1 MNIGIRLRIFLLSG
15 VMATTTMQS
24 GYVTANDKVS
34 NFTTT
39 ELVNSEASFY
49 ESSTRSVIKG
59 TVVSSDHKPV
69 DFVTVYL
76 KGTNYGCTTD
86 EKGQYILNAP
96 AGKYTL
102 VVSAIGYETIEKDIT
117 VHENQ
122 SIREKIV
129 LKSSV
134 TELDEVVVVS
144 NGVSRLKRSAFNA
157 VAVDTKDM
165 QNTTKSLSDALAKA
179 PGMKLRESGGVGS
192 DMQLLL
198 DGFSGKHVKVFIDG
212 VPQEGVGS
220 SFGLNNI
227 PVNFAERIEV
237 YKGVVP
243 VGFGTDAIGGVIN
256 IVTNKKK
263 RNWFLDAS
271 YSYGSFNT
279 HKSNVHFGQSL
290 KNGFTYEINAFQNYS
305 DNNYYIDGPIK
316 DFETGNINAGTGR
329 VKRFN
334 DTYHNEAVV
343 GKLGVVDKKWAD
355 RLMFGFTYSNMYQDV
370 QTGVR
375 QNIVYGEKHRK
386 GHSLMPS
393 VEYKKRDLFTKGLEV
408 TLTANYNRNTT
419 YNVDTAAYEY
429 NWLGEKK
436 LMNTRGEQSYQYS
449 RADNDNWNNTVTVNY
464 RIGKA
469 HFITFN
475 NVFNAFRRSN
485 TSLLAKEEQTDE
497 IDKRTRKNI
506 SGLSYRLML
515 SEKWNLSA
523 FVKQYLQ
530 YVSGPQATDANA
542 TDFVRTERNVS
553 STGYGAAG
561 TYFVIPELQVKLSYE
576 KAYRLPTIEEMFGD
590 EDLEMG
596 DVSIRP
602 ENSDNLNLNISYNK
616 IFGNHSIYL
625 EGGLVYRDTKDYI
638 QRNIADL
645 SGGKMA
651 ATYINY
657 GKVLTKG
664 INASVRYGFKNWLS
678 IGGNFTR
685 MDVRDN
691 QEMAIG
697 TTQPNLAYKERMPNI
712 PYMFADS
719 DITLYWHNL
728 IEKGNTL
735 TFTYDNQYLHS
746 FSYYSQV
753 IGSSSDY
760 IVPNQFSHNL
770 SLSYSMKNG
779 RYNLSFECRNITDE
793 KLYDNFSLQKA
804 GRAFYG
810 KFRVYFGK

>member
-1 MNIGIRLRIFLLSG
+1 MYKKLCNLYFRIFLFIAATGINVAANAEIEKVIISG
-15 VMATTTMQS
+15 SVKST
-24 GYVTANDKVS
+24 DK
-34 NFTTT
+34 N
-39 ELVNSEASFY
+39 
-49 ESSTRSVIKG
+49 
-59 TVVSSDHKPV
+59 PV
-69 DFVTVYL
+69 DFATVYL
-76 KGTNYGCTTD
+76 KDTQYGCTTD
-86 EKGQYILNAP
+86 EKGEYRLNAP
-96 AGKYTL
+96 TGNYTL
-102 VVSAIGYETIEKDIT
+102 VVSAVGFETYEKRITIGSHNDRHKIT
-117 VHENQ
+117 
-122 SIREKIV
+122 
-129 LKSSV
+129 LKPSV

-157 VAVDTKDM
+157 VAVDTKEM
-165 QNTTKSLSDALAKA
+165 KNSTKSLSEAIAKA

-192 DMQLLL
+192 DMQMML

-243 VGFGTDAIGGVIN
+243 VGFGSDAIGGVIN

-279 HKSNVHFGQSL
+279 HKSNIHFGQTL

-305 DNNYYIDGPIK
+305 DNDYYVDAPIK

-334 DTYHNEAVV
+334 DTYHNEAVI
-343 GKLGVVDKKWAD
+343 GKIGVVDKKWAD
-355 RLMFGFTYSNMYQDV
+355 RLMFGFTYSNMYQDI

-375 QNIVYGEKHRK
+375 QSIVYGEKHRK

-393 VEYKKRDLFTKGLEV
+393 LEYKKRNLLVKGLE
-408 TLTANYNRNTT
+408 LTMTTNYNRNTT

-429 NWLGEKK
+429 NWLGEKN
-436 LMNTRGEQSYQYS
+436 LMNSRGEQSYQYS
-449 RADNDNWNNTVTVNY
+449 RADNDNWNNTITLNY

-485 TSLLAKEEQTDE
+485 TSLLTNEELTDA
-497 IDKRTRKNI
+497 IDKKTRKNI

-515 SEKWNLSA
+515 SERWNVSA
-523 FVKQYLQ
+523 FVKHYIQ
-530 YVSGPQATDANA
+530 YVSGPQATDANS
-542 TDFVRTERNVS
+542 TDYVRTDRKVS

-561 TYFVIPELQVKLSYE
+561 TYFILPELQVKLSYE

-596 DVSIRP
+596 EISIRP
-602 ENSDNLNLNISYNK
+602 ENSDNVNLNISYSK
-616 IFGNHSIYL
+616 SFGKHNIYI

-664 INASVRYGFKNWLS
+664 INASARYSFSNWLS
-678 IGGNFTR
+678 IGGNFTK

-691 QEMAIG
+691 QELAIG
-697 TTQPNLAYKERMPNI
+697 TSQPNLAYKERMPNI

-719 DITLYWHNL
+719 DINLYWHNL
-728 IEKGNTL
+728 FEKGNTL

-760 IVPNQFSHNL
+760 IVPNQFSHNI
-770 SLSYSMKNG
+770 SLSYSMKKG
-779 RYNLSFECRNITDE
+779 RYNISLECRNLTDE

-810 KFRVYFGK
+810 KIRVYLFNE

>member
-1 MNIGIRLRIFLLSG
+1 MYKKLCNLYFRIFLFIAATGINVAANAEIEKVIISG
-15 VMATTTMQS
+15 SVKST
-24 GYVTANDKVS
+24 DK
-34 NFTTT
+34 N
-39 ELVNSEASFY
+39 
-49 ESSTRSVIKG
+49 
-59 TVVSSDHKPV
+59 PV
-69 DFVTVYL
+69 DFATVYL
-76 KGTNYGCTTD
+76 KDTQYGCTTD
-86 EKGQYILNAP
+86 EKGEYRLNAP
-96 AGKYTL
+96 TGNYTL
-102 VVSAIGYETIEKDIT
+102 VVSAVGFETYEKRITIGSHNDRHKIT
-117 VHENQ
+117 
-122 SIREKIV
+122 
-129 LKSSV
+129 LKPSV

-157 VAVDTKDM
+157 VAVDTKEM
-165 QNTTKSLSDALAKA
+165 KNSTKSLSEAIAKA

-192 DMQLLL
+192 DMQMML

-243 VGFGTDAIGGVIN
+243 VGFGSDAIGGVIN

-279 HKSNVHFGQSL
+279 HKSNIHFGQTL
-290 KNGFTYEINAFQNYS
+290 KNGLTYEINAFQNYS
-305 DNNYYIDGPIK
+305 DNDYYVDAPIK

-334 DTYHNEAVV
+334 DTYHNEAVI
-343 GKLGVVDKKWAD
+343 GKIGVVDKKWAD
-355 RLMFGFTYSNMYQDV
+355 RLMFGFTYSNMYQDI

-375 QNIVYGEKHRK
+375 QSIVYGEKHRK

-393 VEYKKRDLFTKGLEV
+393 LEYKKRNLLVKGLE
-408 TLTANYNRNTT
+408 LTMTTNYNRNTT

-429 NWLGEKK
+429 NWLGEKN

-449 RADNDNWNNTVTVNY
+449 RADNDNWNNTITLNY

-485 TSLLAKEEQTDE
+485 TSLLTNEELTDA
-497 IDKRTRKNI
+497 IDKKTRKNI
-506 SGLSYRLML
+506 SGLSYRFMF
-515 SEKWNLSA
+515 SERWNVSA
-523 FVKQYLQ
+523 FVKHYIQ
-530 YVSGPQATDANA
+530 YVSGPQATDANS
-542 TDFVRTERNVS
+542 TDYVRTDRKVS

-561 TYFVIPELQVKLSYE
+561 TYFILPELQVKLSYE

-596 DVSIRP
+596 EISIRP
-602 ENSDNLNLNISYNK
+602 ENSDNVNLNISYSK
-616 IFGNHSIYL
+616 SFGKHNIYI

-664 INASVRYGFKNWLS
+664 INTSARYSFSNWLS
-678 IGGNFTR
+678 IGGNFTK

-691 QEMAIG
+691 QELAIG
-697 TTQPNLAYKERMPNI
+697 TSQPNLAYKERMPNI

-719 DITLYWHNL
+719 DINLYWHNL
-728 IEKGNTL
+728 FEKGNTL

-760 IVPNQFSHNL
+760 IVPNQFSHNI
-770 SLSYSMKNG
+770 SLSYSMKKG
-779 RYNLSFECRNITDE
+779 RYNISLECKNITDE

-810 KFRVYFGK
+810 KIRVYLFNE

>member
-1 MNIGIRLRIFLLSG
+1 MF
-15 VMATTTMQS
+15 
-24 GYVTANDKVS
+24 
-34 NFTTT
+34 
-39 ELVNSEASFY
+39 
-49 ESSTRSVIKG
+49 
-59 TVVSSDHKPV
+59 
-69 DFVTVYL
+69 
-76 KGTNYGCTTD
+76 
-86 EKGQYILNAP
+86 
-96 AGKYTL
+96 
-102 VVSAIGYETIEKDIT
+102 SAIGFETYEKNITIGNRNNSHRVT
-117 VHENQ
+117 
-122 SIREKIV
+122 
-129 LKSSV
+129 LKPSV

-144 NGVSRLKRSAFNA
+144 NGISRLKRSAFNA
-157 VAVDTKDM
+157 VAVDTKEM
-165 QNTTKSLSDALAKA
+165 KNSTKSLSDALAKA

-192 DMQLLL
+192 DMQLML

-243 VGFGTDAIGGVIN
+243 VGFGSDAIGGVIN

-279 HKSNVHFGQSL
+279 HKSNIHFGQTL
-290 KNGFTYEINAFQNYS
+290 KNGFTYEINAIQNYS

-329 VKRFN
+329 VRRFN
-334 DTYHNEAVV
+334 DTYHNEAVI
-343 GKLGVVDKKWAD
+343 GKIGVVDKKWAD
-355 RLMFGFTYSNMYQDV
+355 RLMFGFTYSNMYQDI

-393 VEYKKRDLFTKGLEV
+393 VEYRKRDLIIKGLE
-408 TLTANYNRNTT
+408 LTMTGNYNRNTT

-429 NWLGEKK
+429 NWLGDKK

-449 RADNDNWNNTVTVNY
+449 RADNDNWNSTITLNY

-475 NVFNAFRRSN
+475 NVFNNFRREN
-485 TSLLAKEEQTDE
+485 TSLLTKEEQTDP

-506 SGLSYRLML
+506 SGLSYRLMM
-515 SEKWNLSA
+515 SERWNFSA
-523 FVKQYLQ
+523 FAKQYLQ
-530 YVSGPQATDANA
+530 YVSGPQATDANNS
-542 TDFVRTERNVS
+542 DFVRTERKVS

-561 TYFVIPELQVKLSYE
+561 TYFIIPALQVKLSYE

-602 ENSDNLNLNISYNK
+602 ENSDNINLNISYNK
-616 IFGNHSIYL
+616 TFGKHNIYL

-664 INASVRYGFKNWLS
+664 VNASVRYGFSNWLS

-691 QEMAIG
+691 QKMAIG
-697 TTQPNLAYKERMPNI
+697 TNQPNLAYKERMPNI

-719 DITLYWHNL
+719 DINLYWHNL
-728 IEKGNTL
+728 FEKGNTL
-735 TFTYDNQYLHS
+735 TLTYDNQYLHS

-760 IVPNQFSHNL
+760 IVPNQFSHNI
-770 SLSYSMKNG
+770 SLSYSMKKG
-779 RYNLSFECRNITDE
+779 RYNISLECRNITDE

-810 KFRVYFGK
+810 KIRIYFGK

>member
-1 MNIGIRLRIFLLSG
+1 MSKTLWSQYLKFVFLFAAMTLCATVKAEVQKVILSG
-15 VMATTTMQS
+15 IVKST
-24 GYVTANDKVS
+24 DKS
-34 NFTTT
+34 
-39 ELVNSEASFY
+39 
-49 ESSTRSVIKG
+49 
-59 TVVSSDHKPV
+59 PV
-69 DFVTVYL
+69 DFATVYL
-76 KGTNYGCTTD
+76 KNTNFGCNTN
-86 EKGQYILNAP
+86 EKGEYRLNAP
-96 AGKYTL
+96 AGEYTL
-102 VVSAIGYETIEKDIT
+102 VVSAIGFETYERKINVGHHNSRHIIT
-117 VHENQ
+117 
-122 SIREKIV
+122 
-129 LKSSV
+129 LKPSV

-157 VAVDTKDM
+157 VAVDTKEM
-165 QNTTKSLSDALAKA
+165 KNSTKSLSDALAKA

-192 DMQLLL
+192 DMQLML

-243 VGFGTDAIGGVIN
+243 VGFGSDAIGGVIN
-256 IVTNKKK
+256 IVTNKK
-263 RNWFLDAS
+263 RQNWFLDAS

-279 HKSNVHFGQSL
+279 HKSNIHFGQTL

-334 DTYHNEAVV
+334 DTYHNEAVI
-343 GKLGVVDKKWAD
+343 GKIGVVDKKWAD
-355 RLMFGFTYSNMYQDV
+355 RLMFGFTYSNMYQDI

-393 VEYKKRDLFTKGLEV
+393 VEYRKRDLIIKGLELMI
-408 TLTANYNRNTT
+408 TGNYNRNTT

-429 NWLGEKK
+429 NWLGDKK
-436 LMNTRGEQSYQYS
+436 LMNSRGEQSYQYS
-449 RADNDNWNNTVTVNY
+449 RADNDNWNNTVTLNY

-475 NVFNAFRRSN
+475 NVFNAFRREN
-485 TSLLAKEEQTDE
+485 TSLLTKEEQTDP

-506 SGLSYRLML
+506 SGLSYRLMM
-515 SEKWNLSA
+515 SERWNFSA
-523 FVKQYLQ
+523 FAKQYLQ
-530 YVSGPQATDANA
+530 YVSGPQATDANNS
-542 TDFVRTERNVS
+542 DFVRTERKVS

-561 TYFVIPELQVKLSYE
+561 TFFVMPALQVKLSYE

-596 DVSIRP
+596 DISIRP
-602 ENSDNLNLNISYNK
+602 ENSDNINLNISYNK
-616 IFGNHSIYL
+616 AFGKHSVYL
-625 EGGLVYRDTKDYI
+625 EGGLIYRDTKDYI

-664 INASVRYGFKNWLS
+664 VNASIRYGFSNWLS

-697 TTQPNLAYKERMPNI
+697 TNQPNLAYKERMPNI

-719 DITLYWHNL
+719 DLNLYWHNL
-728 IEKGNTL
+728 FEKGNTL

-760 IVPNQFSHNL
+760 IVPNQFSHNI
-770 SLSYSMKNG
+770 SLSYSMKKG
-779 RYNLSFECRNITDE
+779 RYNISFECRNLTDE

-810 KFRVYFGK
+810 KLRVYFGK

>member
-1 MNIGIRLRIFLLSG
+1 MSKTLWRLYYRFLFLLTVMVICYTVQAETQRLILSG
-15 VMATTTMQS
+15 VVKST
-24 GYVTANDKVS
+24 DKS
-34 NFTTT
+34 
-39 ELVNSEASFY
+39 
-49 ESSTRSVIKG
+49 
-59 TVVSSDHKPV
+59 PV
-69 DFVTVYL
+69 DFATVYL
-76 KGTNYGCTTD
+76 KNTKFGCTTN
-86 EKGQYILNAP
+86 EKGEYILNAP
-96 AGKYTL
+96 AGQYTL
-102 VVSAIGYETIEKDIT
+102 VVSAIGFETYEKNITIGNRNNSHRVT
-117 VHENQ
+117 
-122 SIREKIV
+122 
-129 LKSSV
+129 LKPSV

-144 NGVSRLKRSAFNA
+144 NGISRLKRSAFNA
-157 VAVDTKDM
+157 VAVDTKEM
-165 QNTTKSLSDALAKA
+165 KNSTKSLSDALAKA

-192 DMQLLL
+192 DMQLML

-243 VGFGTDAIGGVIN
+243 VGFGSDAIGGVIN

-279 HKSNVHFGQSL
+279 HKSNIHFGQTL
-290 KNGFTYEINAFQNYS
+290 KNGFTYEINAIQNYS

-329 VKRFN
+329 VRRFN
-334 DTYHNEAVV
+334 DTYHNEAVI
-343 GKLGVVDKKWAD
+343 GKIGVVDKKWAD
-355 RLMFGFTYSNMYQDV
+355 RLMFGFTYSNMYQDI

-393 VEYKKRDLFTKGLEV
+393 VEYRKRDLIIKGLE
-408 TLTANYNRNTT
+408 LTMTGNYNRNTT

-429 NWLGEKK
+429 NWLGDKK

-449 RADNDNWNNTVTVNY
+449 RADNDNWNSTITLNY

-475 NVFNAFRRSN
+475 NVFNNFKREN
-485 TSLLAKEEQTDE
+485 TSLLTKEEQTDP
-497 IDKRTRKNI
+497 IDKRTRTNI
-506 SGLSYRLML
+506 SGLSYRLMM
-515 SEKWNLSA
+515 SERWNFSA
-523 FVKQYLQ
+523 FAKQYLQ
-530 YVSGPQATDANA
+530 YVSGPQATDANNS
-542 TDFVRTERNVS
+542 DFVRTERKVS

-561 TYFVIPELQVKLSYE
+561 TYFIIPALQVKLSYE

-602 ENSDNLNLNISYNK
+602 ENSDNINLNISYNK
-616 IFGNHSIYL
+616 TFGKHNIYL

-664 INASVRYGFKNWLS
+664 VNASVRYGFSNWLS

-691 QEMAIG
+691 QKMAIG
-697 TTQPNLAYKERMPNI
+697 TNQPNLAYKERMPNI

-719 DITLYWHNL
+719 DINLYWHNL
-728 IEKGNTL
+728 FEKGNTL
-735 TFTYDNQYLHS
+735 TLTYDNQYLHS

-760 IVPNQFSHNL
+760 IVPNQFSHNI
-770 SLSYSMKNG
+770 SLSYSMKKG
-779 RYNLSFECRNITDE
+779 RYNISLECRNITDE

-810 KFRVYFGK
+810 KIRIYFGK

>member
-1 MNIGIRLRIFLLSG
+1 MNKKLWSLYYRFLFLLTVMVICYTVQAETQRLILSG
-15 VMATTTMQS
+15 VVKST
-24 GYVTANDKVS
+24 DKS
-34 NFTTT
+34 
-39 ELVNSEASFY
+39 
-49 ESSTRSVIKG
+49 
-59 TVVSSDHKPV
+59 PV
-69 DFVTVYL
+69 DFATVYL
-76 KGTNYGCTTD
+76 KNTKFGCTTN
-86 EKGQYILNAP
+86 EKGEYILNAP
-96 AGKYTL
+96 AGQYTL
-102 VVSAIGYETIEKDIT
+102 VVSAIGFETYEKNITIGNRNNSHRVT
-117 VHENQ
+117 
-122 SIREKIV
+122 
-129 LKSSV
+129 LKPSV

-144 NGVSRLKRSAFNA
+144 NGISRLKRSAFNA
-157 VAVDTKDM
+157 VAVDTKEM
-165 QNTTKSLSDALAKA
+165 KNSTKSLSDALAKA

-192 DMQLLL
+192 DMQLML

-243 VGFGTDAIGGVIN
+243 VGFGSDAIGGVIN

-279 HKSNVHFGQSL
+279 HKSNIHFGQTL
-290 KNGFTYEINAFQNYS
+290 KNGFTYEINAIQNYS

-329 VKRFN
+329 VRRFN
-334 DTYHNEAVV
+334 DTYHNEAVI
-343 GKLGVVDKKWAD
+343 GKIGVVDKKWAD
-355 RLMFGFTYSNMYQDV
+355 RLMFGFTYSNMYQDI

-393 VEYKKRDLFTKGLEV
+393 VEYRKRDLIIKGLE
-408 TLTANYNRNTT
+408 LTMTGNYNRNTT

-429 NWLGEKK
+429 NWLGDKK

-449 RADNDNWNNTVTVNY
+449 RADNDNWNSTITLNY

-475 NVFNAFRRSN
+475 NVFNNFRREN
-485 TSLLAKEEQTDE
+485 TSLLTKEEQTDP

-506 SGLSYRLML
+506 SGLSYRLMM
-515 SEKWNLSA
+515 SERWNFSA
-523 FVKQYLQ
+523 FAKQYLQ
-530 YVSGPQATDANA
+530 YVSGPQATDANNS
-542 TDFVRTERNVS
+542 DFVRTERKVS

-561 TYFVIPELQVKLSYE
+561 TYFIIPALQVKLSYE

-602 ENSDNLNLNISYNK
+602 ENSDNINLNISYNK
-616 IFGNHSIYL
+616 TFGKHNIYL

-664 INASVRYGFKNWLS
+664 VNASVRYGFSNWLS

-697 TTQPNLAYKERMPNI
+697 TNQPNLAYKERMPNI

-719 DITLYWHNL
+719 DINLYWHNL
-728 IEKGNTL
+728 FEKGNTL

-760 IVPNQFSHNL
+760 IVPKQFSHNI
-770 SLSYSMKNG
+770 SISYSMKKG
-779 RYNLSFECRNITDE
+779 RYNISFECRNLTDE

-810 KFRVYFGK
+810 KVRVYLFNE